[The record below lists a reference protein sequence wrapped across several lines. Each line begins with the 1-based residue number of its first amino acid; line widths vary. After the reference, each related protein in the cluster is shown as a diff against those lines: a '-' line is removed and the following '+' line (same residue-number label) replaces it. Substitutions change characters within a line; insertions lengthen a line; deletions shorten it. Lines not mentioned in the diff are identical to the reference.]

1 MIELK
6 QAQTRFVELMAELF
20 QLDEAQALDFGIYR
34 VIRHRNRAVREFLG
48 EIKTEGDNKTLVG
61 GALQEILSTAFAA
74 KDEEQVAQADARLRA
89 LEANFGISRH
99 LTADQREQKLA
110 ELHAIPAMRGS
121 VEEYRALSDQR
132 DSSTHGDDDRLEVL
146 NRLHQFFDRH
156 YQDGDF
162 IVQRRYGRD
171 GQRYI
176 RSTGQDTEFRW
187 ATENMYYIKSGDIFT
202 DFPVRLA
209 NGAQVVFAV
218 EADSLNATRAALK
231 PNDKAH
237 YELSSV
243 KKDGDA
249 LRVLLD
255 YAKGAR
261 TKTHD
266 KAIIDAVTGKTGAQ
280 TEDVARW
287 LRRYIARNQSD
298 FFIHKDLGRALNE
311 ELDIFLKT
319 DVLDADQLLAG
330 HDRALRHAGVAQQ
343 VRQIGQKIIAFL
355 ATLEDFQKQLWEKKK
370 LVLETRYI
378 ITLDRIEK
386 LAGKEWLEERL
397 PAIIKAQR
405 KEWKA
410 LGLGDYPKPKDC
422 LRPKIGLLPQ
432 EASIYLPLPVDTG
445 NLPNS
450 FQWDIAATTEKFQE
464 HLDGILMNGD
474 NFTALG
480 IAAATLEGRVKA
492 IYIDP
497 PYNTGTDGFPYKDS
511 YQHSSWLAMMD
522 DRIDLGRRML
532 SRNGALFVSIDEVE
546 HSALREQLKKHFG
559 VGNVIADLV
568 WAAGRKNDSKL
579 ASVSHEYIITVVKD
593 KKYLADGGVE
603 WRQRKK
609 GLEEIYAK
617 YEQLKTEAGKDYEA
631 ITKALKTWY
640 KSLPDGHPSKA
651 HRHYSHVDVR
661 GVYFPADIS
670 WPGGGGPSYRVLH
683 PRTKKAVKV
692 PARGWMTSDPA
703 KMQDWI
709 KSDLVHF
716 GPDESKV
723 PCIKSYLKERE
734 YQALYSVFYQDGR
747 AATKRLRHL
756 LGDDRFDH
764 PKDERVLA
772 EIFGAMTVEGDW
784 IMDYFA
790 GSGTT
795 AHAVLDLN
803 QNTGQRRKIFLA
815 EIEKYFE
822 GVLVERIKR
831 RLFSADWKEGTAL
844 SPSGV
849 GGGFKVQKIEQ
860 YEDTLENLA
869 LTVEEGESAELPF
882 DDGPTGFRWKL
893 DNEAK
898 RIYCSPE
905 TFRSPFGY
913 TLRRI
918 EGSGEAKAAS
928 VDLVESLVWLLG
940 LDVSRMWREA
950 QGVGITGRNRRGE
963 SVLVAFRE
971 CDAAGSGDW
980 VMRLMSE
987 HPAAHVYTND
997 PADLA
1002 FPGSETLE
1010 AIEAVFATQFGP
1022 V

>member
-1 MIELK
+1 VTDLK
-6 QAQTRFVELMAELF
+6 QAQTHFVELMAELF

-34 VIRHRNRAVREFLG
+34 VIRHRNNAVRAFLG
-48 EIKTEGDNKTLVG
+48 EVQTKGDDKALVG
-61 GALQEILSTAFAA
+61 GELQKILDTAFAS
-74 KDEEQVAQADARLRA
+74 KDEERSAELDARLSE
-89 LEANFGISRH
+89 LEANFGLSAH
-99 LTADQREQKLA
+99 LTADQRDQKLT

-121 VEEYRALSDQR
+121 VDEYRTLREQR
-132 DSSTHGDDDRLEVL
+132 DAARHGDDDRLEVL

-162 IVQRRYGRD
+162 IVQRRYGRE

-187 ATENMYYIKSGDIFT
+187 ATEDMYYIKSGDIFT

-209 NGAQVVFAV
+209 NGAQIVFAV
-218 EADSLNATRAALK
+218 DADTLNATRAALK

-237 YELSSV
+237 YQLKSA

-249 LRVLLD
+249 VRVLLE

-261 TKTHD
+261 TKAHD
-266 KAIIDAVTGKTGAQ
+266 KAIVDAIVGKTGAQ
-280 TEDVARW
+280 AEDAARW

-298 FFIHKDLGRALNE
+298 FFIHKRLGEALNE

-330 HDRALRHAGVAQQ
+330 HARAQRHTRVAQQ
-343 VRQIGQKIIAFL
+343 VRAIGREIIAFL
-355 ATLEDFQKQLWEKKK
+355 AALEDFQKQLWEKKK

-378 ITLDRIEK
+378 ITLDRIEQ
-386 LAGKEWLEERL
+386 LAGREWLEERL

-410 LGLGDYPKPKDC
+410 LGLGDYAKPKDC
-422 LRPKIGLLPQ
+422 RSDR
-432 EASIYLPLPVDTG
+432 AYLPLPVDTG
-445 NLPNS
+445 RLPQDFKWDFVSAVENLH
-450 FQWDIAATTEKFQE
+450 QG
-464 HLDGILMNGD
+464 LDGILLNSD
-474 NFTALG
+474 NFTALRTV
-480 IAAATLEGRVKA
+480 ASSFDGRVKA
-492 IYIDP
+492 VYIDP

-511 YQHSSWLAMMD
+511 YPHSSWLAMMD
-522 DRIDLGRRML
+522 DRIELGRRML
-532 SRNGALFVSIDEVE
+532 TRNGALFVSIDEVE
-546 HSALREQLKKHFG
+546 HGALRAQLGRRFG
-559 VGNVIADLV
+559 PDNVIADLV

-579 ASVSHEYIITVVKD
+579 ISVSHEYMIAAVRD

-609 GLEEIYAK
+609 GLEEIYGR
-617 YEQLKTEAGKDYEA
+617 YEQLKSEHGSDYA
-631 ITKALKTWY
+631 TITKALKAWY

-651 HRHYSHVDVR
+651 HRHYSHVDKR
-661 GVYFPADIS
+661 GIYFPADIS
-670 WPGGGGPSYRVLH
+670 WPGGGGPTYRVLH
-683 PRTKKAVKV
+683 PKTKKAVKV
-692 PARGWMTSDPA
+692 PARGWMTADEA
-703 KMQDWI
+703 KMQEWI
-709 KSDLVHF
+709 NDELVHF

-723 PCIKSYLKERE
+723 PCIKAYLKDRE

-747 AATKRLRHL
+747 AATKRLRHV

-772 EIFGAMTVEGDW
+772 EIFGAITVEGDW
-784 IMDYFA
+784 ITDYFA

-803 QNTGQRRKIFLA
+803 QQTGQRRKVLLA

-822 GVLVERIKR
+822 GVLVERLKK
-831 RLFSADWKEGTAL
+831 RLFTSEWKDGLALCAAD
-844 SPSGV
+844 S
-849 GGGFKVQKIEQ
+849 GGGFMVQRIEQ

-869 LTVEEGESAELPF
+869 LTPEQGESAKLPF
-882 DDGPTGFRWKL
+882 DDGPTALRWKL
-893 DNEAK
+893 DEEA
-898 RIYCSPE
+898 RRVYCAIE
-905 TFRSPFGY
+905 HYRSPFGY
-913 TLRRI
+913 TLRRA
-918 EGSGEAKAAS
+918 EGAGTAEKVP

-940 LDVSRMWREA
+940 LDVARMWREP
-950 QGVGITGRNRRGE
+950 QGVAITGKNRRDE

-971 CDAAGSGDW
+971 CDVKGSGDW
-980 VMRLMSE
+980 VMRLMAE
-987 HPAAHVYTND
+987 HPADRVYSND

-1002 FPGSETLE
+1002 FPGADRLE
-1010 AIEAVFATQFGP
+1010 AIEAVFASQFGAA
-1022 V
+1022 